1 MPAMPKKHWRNCVPP
16 NTTDRHSTAA
26 VWLHRCATSQFSSW
40 PCKRVKL
47 PRHAAA
53 RCSIRYVARTFGMCW
68 VCSQTHSATGSR
80 FIKVLTV
87 AIIER
92 DARRLDLVL
101 PILLILIPRRWNRE
115 VWGDRAALMYKC
127 TITLVNGRRG
137 NSANRSSSHAV
148 LVPRIG
154 GSETAGAEY

>member
-1 MPAMPKKHWRNCVPP
+1 MVRMTTPYERMARMRESFEKKNKSVLTEDYKYFTTPDKTAKQRSQRRDLVNVSQPDKHD
-16 NTTDRHSTAA
+16 TTDRHSTAA

-80 FIKVLTV
+80 FIK
-87 AIIER
+87 
-92 DARRLDLVL
+92 
-101 PILLILIPRRWNRE
+101 
-115 VWGDRAALMYKC
+115 
-127 TITLVNGRRG
+127 
-137 NSANRSSSHAV
+137 
-148 LVPRIG
+148 
-154 GSETAGAEY
+154 